1 MWFTDAA
8 TVGASAVRWSRS
20 SREARVEGAARG
32 EIYNMHDS
40 RERVDTGVHF
50 IKFEVASGSPYLL
63 LRESLLSRVAS
74 CVEPRRRHPLR
85 ALPACTSPPRPNQPP
100 LRPVVVPPIK
110 AVSECHEE
118 CHEEFHVNG
127 PSCSL
132 PL

>member
-63 LRESLLSRVAS
+63 TTPGVLTKPGRELRGTEEAASPARSPRVHLAPAPQPTPTASRS
-74 CVEPRRRHPLR
+74 R
-85 ALPACTSPPRPNQPP
+85 TPN
-100 LRPVVVPPIK
+100 
-110 AVSECHEE
+110 
-118 CHEEFHVNG
+118 
-127 PSCSL
+127 
-132 PL
+132 

>member
-74 CVEPRRRHPLR
+74 CVEPRRRPIPCALSPLHLAPAPQPTPTASRSR
-85 ALPACTSPPRPNQPP
+85 APN
-100 LRPVVVPPIK
+100 
-110 AVSECHEE
+110 
-118 CHEEFHVNG
+118 
-127 PSCSL
+127 
-132 PL
+132 